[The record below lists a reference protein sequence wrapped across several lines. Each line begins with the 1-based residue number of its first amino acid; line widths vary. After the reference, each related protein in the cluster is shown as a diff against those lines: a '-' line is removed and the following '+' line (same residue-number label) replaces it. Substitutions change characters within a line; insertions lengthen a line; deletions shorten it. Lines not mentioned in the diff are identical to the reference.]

1 MYYEKSEYERL
12 IAESPV
18 FILDKDRERSRY
30 RREALKLV
38 EYLYC
43 YLMLISKTK
52 YEPYGVEIVEVAK
65 RCISNF
71 NPDTGVFLHYFN
83 STWKAVYG
91 HLVGKELIREN
102 FQGIHF
108 TEEQS
113 RNYKKYMKL
122 VQSMGMETNAQE
134 FEQKV
139 AEAMGLTMSELKSLK
154 QMVECK
160 PISGIVLN
168 DEGEEY
174 SFIDQIDSGV
184 YVDTGVLEAEKVK
197 ECLEVIQIVFDGLQ
211 DRQKPMMT
219 KLITA
224 KLSLLARDDTSL
236 LKVFQKMSYF
246 DEEIF
251 NECVSRGMAVEAREI
266 SKLLGVA
273 EASTSRSWKIFK
285 QKLRLADLQRR

>member
-18 FILDKDRERSRY
+18 FMINKAQERSRY
-30 RREALKLV
+30 RREVLKLV
-38 EYLYC
+38 EYLYG
-43 YLMLISKTK
+43 YLMLTSETK
-52 YEPYGVEIVEVAK
+52 YEPYGVEIVEVAN

-71 NPDTGVFLHYFN
+71 NPDKGTFLHYF
-83 STWKAVYG
+83 SSAWKTAYG
-91 HLVGKELIREN
+91 HLVGKELVRET

-122 VQSMGMETNAQE
+122 AQSMGMDTNAHK
-134 FEQKV
+134 FDQKV
-139 AEAMGLTMSELKSLK
+139 AEAMGLTMGELSSLK

-160 PISGIVLN
+160 PVSGTILN

-184 YVDTGVLEAEKVK
+184 YVDTGMLEAEKVK
-197 ECLEVIQIVFDGLQ
+197 ECLEVIQIVFHGLQ
-211 DRQKPMMT
+211 DRQKPMMA

-236 LKVFQKMSYF
+236 LKVLQKMSYF

-266 SKLLGVA
+266 SKLFGVA